1 MIAALGLST
10 FKCETAGI
18 SLFSTSWGHLQRILA
33 FFDIVA
39 QIEHSLTGYQPWTKK
54 KIPRSLTSD
63 DAHKV
68 NFVKIRGLSGYSMRA
83 DGESLS
89 VN

>member
-1 MIAALGLST
+1 M
-10 FKCETAGI
+10 
-18 SLFSTSWGHLQRILA
+18 
-33 FFDIVA
+33 D
-39 QIEHSLTGYQPWTKK
+39 KK